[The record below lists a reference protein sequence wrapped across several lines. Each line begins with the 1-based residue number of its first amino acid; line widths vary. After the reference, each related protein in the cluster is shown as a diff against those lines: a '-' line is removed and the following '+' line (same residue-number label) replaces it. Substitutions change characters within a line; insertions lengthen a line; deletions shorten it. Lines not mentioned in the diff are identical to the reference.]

1 MTDIFS
7 TNARPNNS
15 PLRNASPVKVVSA
28 FQVAEDRIAP
38 AEIKRLAKANTDS
51 GYHGLSED
59 DMDVD
64 QMPPVVQSSMR
75 TNDIVEISPA
85 SPVAVQPTSTSQ
97 LEGRSTTETS
107 FHSAKEEMTRR
118 DIINSAL
125 QEEASPRADPGA
137 SLGSTSNK
145 PVNSPA
151 LGTQNPTEDAM
162 DLDMVDKDFNEDLA
176 IDESRSPS
184 QGSSPA
190 RQIVRK
196 SSLTFAALPA
206 REPLTTKKS
215 LGANRGSFLGRL
227 TGGKSMGGLKQSESV
242 HEKEMDDEMDIDP
255 DKPTL
260 TKEESDGD
268 SKMAKLHNKS
278 STQRLHERI
287 NLLGKSQNSRPT
299 KSIPPAAT
307 ALNSIYPQLPN
318 PEPQPQAPLS
328 HQSSDRPSKTAT
340 VSGIANDEEDDD
352 WIQPP
357 QSQPSASS
365 RPQLSKSISADI
377 MEDLRGKQT
386 VSGHQFGVDRM
397 EKPIKGASPLRQG
410 YTSQP
415 HEFEAVM
422 AASDTEPGSPW
433 RPYQHAGI
441 SSSNTVVT
449 EQSTTPTGSPSS
461 KRYVD
466 GPLSASKSKLQS
478 IMKTARGLFS
488 SSAGVSAQAK
498 METLS
503 TSLRLQDEFQEPPG
517 RSMIEKKV
525 LGGEAP
531 RSPVI
536 NPAGRKTRSSTE
548 KEERRKQSEAKE
560 RERAEAEAERAREQ
574 HEQKAN
580 TQKLIQ
586 AKDLPADTAPLPA
599 KPTRQ
604 SPRKTQN
611 QESNKHFIEHAE
623 DKAPSQSMGPPQQ
636 SQAQRP
642 KDPRRPIRPAKEAG
656 PKPKPQPVAIRVGT
670 LSQGMRL
677 NNAALSS
684 NLQESLPTTQ
694 SKHPAVAKKP
704 SNASIQSTASNTSF
718 KSSMTSASTKPKAL
732 IAAERKKEQVSDA
745 CLLQLPI
752 TLIGGQDEREA
763 QRKLEQKREMERKRA
778 AQQEEARRQ
787 EQLQR
792 QEAER
797 QRERERS
804 AAAEDPKN
812 IAKRQ
817 LIEKRRLEM
826 QKKDQQRASQRPPV
840 DHVCHY
846 ALLAI
851 RIS

>member
-1 MTDIFS
+1 M
-7 TNARPNNS
+7 
-15 PLRNASPVKVVSA
+15 
-28 FQVAEDRIAP
+28 AEDPIAP
-38 AEIKRLAKANTDS
+38 AEVKRLAKANTDS

-64 QMPPVVQSSMR
+64 QIPTVVQSSMGA
-75 TNDIVEISPA
+75 NDTVEISPA
-85 SPVAVQPTSTSQ
+85 SHVAVQATSISQ
-97 LEGRSTTETS
+97 LEGRSTTEAS
-107 FHSAKEEMTRR
+107 FHSAKEEMTKR
-118 DIINSAL
+118 DLISSAL
-125 QEEASPRADPGA
+125 QKEASPRADAGA
-137 SLGSTSNK
+137 SPGSTRNRPLS
-145 PVNSPA
+145 SPE
-151 LGTQNPTEDAM
+151 LGTQNATGDAM

-176 IDESRSPS
+176 IDVSRSPS
-184 QGSSPA
+184 QESSPA

-227 TGGKSMGGLKQSESV
+227 TGGKSMGGLKQSEPA
-242 HEKEMDDEMDIDP
+242 HEKEADYEMGIDP
-255 DKPTL
+255 EKPTL
-260 TKEESDGD
+260 TREESDGD

-299 KSIPPAAT
+299 KSIPPSAT
-307 ALNSIYPQLPN
+307 AVNSIYPQLPN
-318 PEPQPQAPLS
+318 PEPQIQAQLPY
-328 HQSSDRPSKTAT
+328 QSSDLPPKTAT
-340 VSGIANDEEDDD
+340 VSGITDEEDDD

-357 QSQPSASS
+357 QSQPTALS
-365 RPQLSKSISADI
+365 RPQLSKSISADV
-377 MEDLRGKQT
+377 MEDIRGKQT
-386 VSGHQFGVDRM
+386 VGGHQFGVDRN
-397 EKPIKGASPLRQG
+397 ENPVKGASPLRQG
-410 YTSQP
+410 YASQP
-415 HEFEAVM
+415 HGFEAAR
-422 AASDTEPGSPW
+422 AASDTESGSPP
-433 RPYQHAGI
+433 RPYENTGI
-441 SSSNTVVT
+441 NSSNVVVT
-449 EQSTTPTGSPSS
+449 DQSTTPTGSPSS

-503 TSLRLQDEFQEPPG
+503 TSVRLQDEFQDPAG
-517 RSMIEKKV
+517 RSMVDRKV
-525 LGGEAP
+525 LGGGPP

-560 RERAEAEAERAREQ
+560 RERVEAEAERIKEQREQ
-574 HEQKAN
+574 KTNIQK
-580 TQKLIQ
+580 QIQ
-586 AKDLPADTAPLPA
+586 TKDPAADMAPLPA

-611 QESNKHFIEHAE
+611 QAGSKHSIEHAV
-623 DKAPSQSMGPPQQ
+623 DVAQSQSMGPPQQ
-636 SQAQRP
+636 PQSQRP

-684 NLQESLPTTQ
+684 NLQESLPTSQ
-694 SKHPAVAKKP
+694 PKQPAVAKKP
-704 SNASIQSTASNTSF
+704 SNASIQSTTSNTSF

-732 IAAERKKEQVSDA
+732 IAAERKKEQVSDE
-745 CLLQLPI
+745 CLLQLQSV
-752 TLIGGQDEREA
+752 TLTGGQDEREA

-826 QKKDQQRASQRPPV
+826 QKKDQQRASHRPPM
-840 DHVCHY
+840 DHVSHCT
-846 ALLAI
+846 LLVI
-851 RIS
+851 RTR

>member
-1 MTDIFS
+1 M
-7 TNARPNNS
+7 
-15 PLRNASPVKVVSA
+15 
-28 FQVAEDRIAP
+28 AEDPIAP
-38 AEIKRLAKANTDS
+38 AGVKRLIKANTDS

-64 QMPPVVQSSMR
+64 QMPPVVQSSAG
-75 TNDIVEISPA
+75 TNDTVEISPT
-85 SPVAVQPTSTSQ
+85 SHVAVQATSTSQ

-107 FHSAKEEMTRR
+107 FHSAKEEMTKR
-118 DIINSAL
+118 DVISTAL
-125 QEEASPRADPGA
+125 QEEASPRADSGA
-137 SLGSTSNK
+137 SRGSMSDK
-145 PVNSPA
+145 PPVSTEFGA
-151 LGTQNPTEDAM
+151 QNATEDAM

-227 TGGKSMGGLKQSESV
+227 TGGRSMGGLKQSDST
-242 HEKEMDDEMDIDP
+242 HEKEINDEMSIDIE
-255 DKPTL
+255 KPTL
-260 TKEESDGD
+260 TREESDGD

-287 NLLGKSQNSRPT
+287 NLLGKSQNARPT
-299 KSIPPAAT
+299 KSIPASGT
-307 ALNSIYPQLPN
+307 AINSIYPHLPN

-328 HQSSDRPSKTAT
+328 HQSSGLPSKTAT
-340 VSGIANDEEDDD
+340 VSGITDEDDDD

-357 QSQPSASS
+357 QSQASASS
-365 RPQLSKSISADI
+365 RPQLSKSVSADV
-377 MEDLRGKQT
+377 MEGIRGKQT
-386 VSGHQFGVDRM
+386 VGGHHFGSDRNEEAM
-397 EKPIKGASPLRQG
+397 QGASPLRQG
-410 YTSQP
+410 YASQP
-415 HEFEAVM
+415 HGFEAVR
-422 AASDTEPGSPW
+422 AASDIQSGSPS
-433 RPYQHAGI
+433 RLYEHAGI
-441 SSSNTVVT
+441 NSSKAVAPG
-449 EQSTTPTGSPSS
+449 QSTTPTGSPSS

-503 TSLRLQDEFQEPPG
+503 TSLRLQDECQESSR
-517 RSMIEKKV
+517 RSVIDRKIPS
-525 LGGEAP
+525 GGAP

-560 RERAEAEAERAREQ
+560 RERAEAEAERVRALQ
-574 HEQKAN
+574 EQKVNAEK
-580 TQKLIQ
+580 QIQ
-586 AKDLPADTAPLPA
+586 TKDPAADAAPLPA

-611 QESNKHFIEHAE
+611 QEGPKHSLEHAE
-623 DKAPSQSMGPPQQ
+623 DEAPSQSMGPPQQ
-636 SQAQRP
+636 SQSQRL

-684 NLQESLPTTQ
+684 NLQESLSTTQ
-694 SKHPAVAKKP
+694 PKQPAVAKKP

-718 KSSMTSASTKPKAL
+718 KSSVTSASTKPKAL
-732 IAAERKKEQVSDA
+732 IAAERKKEQVSYA
-745 CLLQLPI
+745 CLLQLY
-752 TLIGGQDEREA
+752 Q
-763 QRKLEQKREMERKRA
+763 
-778 AQQEEARRQ
+778 
-787 EQLQR
+787 
-792 QEAER
+792 
-797 QRERERS
+797 S
-804 AAAEDPKN
+804 
-812 IAKRQ
+812 
-817 LIEKRRLEM
+817 
-826 QKKDQQRASQRPPV
+826 
-840 DHVCHY
+840 H
-846 ALLAI
+846 
-851 RIS
+851 

>member
-1 MTDIFS
+1 M
-7 TNARPNNS
+7 
-15 PLRNASPVKVVSA
+15 
-28 FQVAEDRIAP
+28 AEDPIAP
-38 AEIKRLAKANTDS
+38 AGVKRLIKANTDS

-64 QMPPVVQSSMR
+64 QMPPVVQSSAG
-75 TNDIVEISPA
+75 TNDTVEISPT
-85 SPVAVQPTSTSQ
+85 SHVAVQATSTSQ

-107 FHSAKEEMTRR
+107 FHSAKEEMTKR
-118 DIINSAL
+118 DVISTAL
-125 QEEASPRADPGA
+125 QEEASPRADSGA
-137 SLGSTSNK
+137 SRGSMSDK
-145 PVNSPA
+145 PPVSTEFGA
-151 LGTQNPTEDAM
+151 QNATEDAM

-227 TGGKSMGGLKQSESV
+227 TGGRSMGGLKQSDST
-242 HEKEMDDEMDIDP
+242 HEKEINDEMSIDIE
-255 DKPTL
+255 KPTL
-260 TKEESDGD
+260 TREESDGD

-287 NLLGKSQNSRPT
+287 NLLGKSQNARPT
-299 KSIPPAAT
+299 KSIPASGT
-307 ALNSIYPQLPN
+307 AINSIYPHLPN

-328 HQSSDRPSKTAT
+328 HQSSGLPSKTAT
-340 VSGIANDEEDDD
+340 VSGITDEDDDD

-357 QSQPSASS
+357 QSQASASS
-365 RPQLSKSISADI
+365 RPQLSKSVSADV
-377 MEDLRGKQT
+377 MEGIRGKQT
-386 VSGHQFGVDRM
+386 VGGHHFGSDRNEEAM
-397 EKPIKGASPLRQG
+397 QGASPLRQG
-410 YTSQP
+410 YASQP
-415 HEFEAVM
+415 HGFEAVR
-422 AASDTEPGSPW
+422 AASDIQSGSPS
-433 RPYQHAGI
+433 RPYEHAGI
-441 SSSNTVVT
+441 NSSKAVAPG
-449 EQSTTPTGSPSS
+449 QSTTPTGSPSS

-503 TSLRLQDEFQEPPG
+503 TSLRLQDECQESSR
-517 RSMIEKKV
+517 RSVIDRKIPS
-525 LGGEAP
+525 GGAP

-560 RERAEAEAERAREQ
+560 RERAEAEAERVRALQ
-574 HEQKAN
+574 EQKVNAEK
-580 TQKLIQ
+580 QIQ
-586 AKDLPADTAPLPA
+586 TKDPAADAAPLPA

-611 QESNKHFIEHAE
+611 QEGPKHSLEHAE
-623 DKAPSQSMGPPQQ
+623 DEAPSQSMGPPQQ
-636 SQAQRP
+636 SQSQRL

-684 NLQESLPTTQ
+684 NLQESLSTTQ
-694 SKHPAVAKKP
+694 PKQPAVAKKP

-718 KSSMTSASTKPKAL
+718 KSSVTSASTKPKAL
-732 IAAERKKEQVSDA
+732 IAAERKKEQVSYA
-745 CLLQLPI
+745 CLLQLY
-752 TLIGGQDEREA
+752 Q
-763 QRKLEQKREMERKRA
+763 
-778 AQQEEARRQ
+778 
-787 EQLQR
+787 
-792 QEAER
+792 
-797 QRERERS
+797 S
-804 AAAEDPKN
+804 
-812 IAKRQ
+812 
-817 LIEKRRLEM
+817 
-826 QKKDQQRASQRPPV
+826 
-840 DHVCHY
+840 H
-846 ALLAI
+846 
-851 RIS
+851 

>member
-1 MTDIFS
+1 M
-7 TNARPNNS
+7 
-15 PLRNASPVKVVSA
+15 
-28 FQVAEDRIAP
+28 AEDPIAP
-38 AEIKRLAKANTDS
+38 AGVKRLTKANTDS

-64 QMPPVVQSSMR
+64 QMPLVVQSAAGTSD
-75 TNDIVEISPA
+75 TVEKSPA
-85 SPVAVQPTSTSQ
+85 SHVAVQTTSTNQ

-107 FHSAKEEMTRR
+107 FHSAKEEMTKR
-118 DIINSAL
+118 DVINAAL
-125 QEEASPRADPGA
+125 QDEASPRADPG
-137 SLGSTSNK
+137 S
-145 PVNSPA
+145 SPA
-151 LGTQNPTEDAM
+151 SMRNKHPDSAELGAENATEDAM
-162 DLDMVDKDFNEDLA
+162 DLDIVDKDFNEDLA

-227 TGGKSMGGLKQSESV
+227 TGGKSMGGLKQSDST
-242 HEKEMDDEMDIDP
+242 HEKEINDEMSIDIE
-255 DKPTL
+255 KPAL
-260 TKEESDGD
+260 TREESDGD

-287 NLLGKSQNSRPT
+287 NLLGKSQNARPT
-299 KSIPPAAT
+299 KSIPASAT
-307 ALNSIYPQLPN
+307 AINSIYPQLPN
-318 PEPQPQAPLS
+318 PEPQPQAQLS
-328 HQSSDRPSKTAT
+328 HQSSGLPSKTAT
-340 VSGIANDEEDDD
+340 VSGITDEDDDD

-365 RPQLSKSISADI
+365 RPQLSKSVSADV
-377 MEDLRGKQT
+377 MEGIRGKQT
-386 VSGHQFGVDRM
+386 VGGHHFGVDRNEAM
-397 EKPIKGASPLRQG
+397 KGASPLRQG
-410 YTSQP
+410 HASQP
-415 HEFEAVM
+415 HGFEAAR
-422 AASDTEPGSPW
+422 AASEIQSGSPS
-433 RPYQHAGI
+433 RHYEHAGI
-441 SSSNTVVT
+441 NSSKAVAP

-503 TSLRLQDEFQEPPG
+503 TSLRLQDEFQEPSG
-517 RSMIEKKV
+517 RSVIDRKV
-525 LGGEAP
+525 PGGGAP

-548 KEERRKQSEAKE
+548 KEERRKQSEVKE
-560 RERAEAEAERAREQ
+560 RERAEAEAERVREQ
-574 HEQKAN
+574 QEQKVN
-580 TQKLIQ
+580 TEKQVQ
-586 AKDLPADTAPLPA
+586 RKDLAADAAPLPA

-611 QESNKHFIEHAE
+611 QEGPKHSAEHAE
-623 DKAPSQSMGPPQQ
+623 EEAPSQSMGPPQQ
-636 SQAQRP
+636 SQSQRP

-684 NLQESLPTTQ
+684 NLQDSLSTTQ
-694 SKHPAVAKKP
+694 PKQPAVAKKP

-718 KSSMTSASTKPKAL
+718 KSSATSASTKPKAL

-745 CLLQLPI
+745 CLLQFY
-752 TLIGGQDEREA
+752 
-763 QRKLEQKREMERKRA
+763 
-778 AQQEEARRQ
+778 
-787 EQLQR
+787 QL
-792 QEAER
+792 
-797 QRERERS
+797 
-804 AAAEDPKN
+804 
-812 IAKRQ
+812 
-817 LIEKRRLEM
+817 
-826 QKKDQQRASQRPPV
+826 
-840 DHVCHY
+840 H
-846 ALLAI
+846 
-851 RIS
+851 

>member
-1 MTDIFS
+1 M
-7 TNARPNNS
+7 
-15 PLRNASPVKVVSA
+15 
-28 FQVAEDRIAP
+28 AEDPIAP
-38 AEIKRLAKANTDS
+38 AEVKRLAKANTDS

-64 QMPPVVQSSMR
+64 QIPPVVQSSMG
-75 TNDIVEISPA
+75 TNDTVEISPA
-85 SPVAVQPTSTSQ
+85 SHVAVQPTSTS
-97 LEGRSTTETS
+97 LLDGRSTTETS
-107 FHSAKEEMTRR
+107 FHSAREEMTKR
-118 DIINSAL
+118 DVITSAL
-125 QEEASPRADPGA
+125 QEEASPRADNGVSPG
-137 SLGSTSNK
+137 SSRNK
-145 PVNSPA
+145 PPSSPE
-151 LGTQNPTEDAM
+151 LGTQHATEDAM
-162 DLDMVDKDFNEDLA
+162 DLDVVEKEFNEDLA

-227 TGGKSMGGLKQSESV
+227 TGGKSMGGLKQSESA
-242 HEKEMDDEMDIDP
+242 HEKEIDDDMDIDTER
-255 DKPTL
+255 PTL
-260 TKEESDGD
+260 TREGSDGD

-287 NLLGKSQNSRPT
+287 NLLGKSHNSRPT
-299 KSIPPAAT
+299 KSIPPSANT
-307 ALNSIYPQLPN
+307 MNSIYPQPPN
-318 PEPQPQAPLS
+318 PEPQQQAQS
-328 HQSSDRPSKTAT
+328 FHQTSVPSKTAT
-340 VSGIANDEEDDD
+340 MSGIADEDDDD

-357 QSQPSASS
+357 QSQPSGSS
-365 RPQLSKSISADI
+365 RPQLSKSISADV
-377 MEDLRGKQT
+377 MEDVRGKQT
-386 VSGHQFGVDRM
+386 IGGHQFGVDRD
-397 EKPIKGASPLRQG
+397 ENPINGASPLRQG
-410 YTSQP
+410 YASQP
-415 HEFEAVM
+415 HGFEAIR

-433 RPYQHAGI
+433 RPYGHACI
-441 SSSNTVVT
+441 NSSNTVVT

-503 TSLRLQDEFQEPPG
+503 TSVRLQDEFQEPSG
-517 RSMIEKKV
+517 RSMIEKTV
-525 LGGEAP
+525 LGGGAP

-536 NPAGRKTRSSTE
+536 NPTGRKTRSSTE

-574 HEQKAN
+574 HEQEVS
-580 TQKLIQ
+580 TQRQIQ
-586 AKDLPADTAPLPA
+586 TKDVAADTAPLPT

-611 QESNKHFIEHAE
+611 QEVNKHSIEHAE
-623 DKAPSQSMGPPQQ
+623 DEAPSRSMGPPQQ
-636 SQAQRP
+636 SQSQRP

-684 NLQESLPTTQ
+684 NLQESLPTSQ
-694 SKHPAVAKKP
+694 PKQPAVAKKP

-718 KSSMTSASTKPKAL
+718 KSSMTTASSKPKAL

-745 CLLQLPI
+745 
-752 TLIGGQDEREA
+752 
-763 QRKLEQKREMERKRA
+763 
-778 AQQEEARRQ
+778 
-787 EQLQR
+787 
-792 QEAER
+792 
-797 QRERERS
+797 
-804 AAAEDPKN
+804 
-812 IAKRQ
+812 
-817 LIEKRRLEM
+817 RLF
-826 QKKDQQRASQRPPV
+826 QSYQS
-840 DHVCHY
+840 H
-846 ALLAI
+846 
-851 RIS
+851 

>member
-1 MTDIFS
+1 M
-7 TNARPNNS
+7 
-15 PLRNASPVKVVSA
+15 
-28 FQVAEDRIAP
+28 AEDPIAP
-38 AEIKRLAKANTDS
+38 AEAKRLAKANTDS

-64 QMPPVVQSSMR
+64 RIPPAVQLSMR
-75 TNDIVEISPA
+75 TNDTVEISPA
-85 SPVAVQPTSTSQ
+85 SHVAVQPTSTSQ
-97 LEGRSTTETS
+97 IDERSTTETS
-107 FHSAKEEMTRR
+107 FHSAKEEMTKR
-118 DIINSAL
+118 DVITSAL
-125 QEEASPRADPGA
+125 QEEASSRADEGP
-137 SLGSTSNK
+137 SPTSSKNK
-145 PVNSPA
+145 PPSSLE
-151 LGTQNPTEDAM
+151 LGTQHATEDAM
-162 DLDMVDKDFNEDLA
+162 DLDMVEKEFNEDLA

-227 TGGKSMGGLKQSESV
+227 TGGKSMGGLKQSESA
-242 HEKEMDDEMDIDP
+242 HEKEIDDDIGIDAER
-255 DKPTL
+255 PTL
-260 TKEESDGD
+260 TREESDGD

-299 KSIPPAAT
+299 KSIPPSAA
-307 ALNSIYPQLPN
+307 AMNSIYPQLPN
-318 PEPQPQAPLS
+318 PEPQPQA
-328 HQSSDRPSKTAT
+328 QSSYQASVPSKTAT
-340 VSGIANDEEDDD
+340 MSGIADEDDDD

-357 QSQPSASS
+357 QPQSS
-365 RPQLSKSISADI
+365 GSNRPQLSKSISADV
-377 MEDLRGKQT
+377 MENVRGKQT
-386 VSGHQFGVDRM
+386 IGGHQLGVDRN
-397 EKPIKGASPLRQG
+397 EKPTKRVSPLRQG
-410 YTSQP
+410 YASQP
-415 HEFEAVM
+415 HGFEAIR

-433 RPYQHAGI
+433 RPYEYAGVN
-441 SSSNTVVT
+441 SSNTVVT

-503 TSLRLQDEFQEPPG
+503 TSLRLQDEFQEPSG
-517 RSMIEKKV
+517 RSMIEKTV
-525 LGGEAP
+525 LGGGAP

-574 HEQKAN
+574 HEQEVN
-580 TQKLIQ
+580 TQEQIQ
-586 AKDLPADTAPLPA
+586 TKDAAANSAPLPT

-611 QESNKHFIEHAE
+611 QEGNKHSIEHAE
-623 DKAPSQSMGPPQQ
+623 DEAPSKSMGPPQQ
-636 SQAQRP
+636 SSSQRP

-684 NLQESLPTTQ
+684 NLQESLPTSQ
-694 SKHPAVAKKP
+694 PKQPAVAKKP

-718 KSSMTSASTKPKAL
+718 KSSMTSASSKPKAL

-745 CLLQLPI
+745 RLL
-752 TLIGGQDEREA
+752 
-763 QRKLEQKREMERKRA
+763 
-778 AQQEEARRQ
+778 
-787 EQLQR
+787 
-792 QEAER
+792 
-797 QRERERS
+797 
-804 AAAEDPKN
+804 
-812 IAKRQ
+812 
-817 LIEKRRLEM
+817 
-826 QKKDQQRASQRPPV
+826 
-840 DHVCHY
+840 
-846 ALLAI
+846 
-851 RIS
+851 

>member
-1 MTDIFS
+1 M
-7 TNARPNNS
+7 
-15 PLRNASPVKVVSA
+15 
-28 FQVAEDRIAP
+28 AEDPIAP
-38 AEIKRLAKANTDS
+38 AEVKRLAKANTDS

-64 QMPPVVQSSMR
+64 QMPTVVQSSME
-75 TNDIVEISPA
+75 TNDTVEISPA
-85 SPVAVQPTSTSQ
+85 SHVVVQATSTSQ
-97 LEGRSTTETS
+97 LEGRSTTEAS
-107 FHSAKEEMTRR
+107 FHSAKEEITKR
-118 DIINSAL
+118 DVTSSAL
-125 QEEASPRADPGA
+125 QEDGSPRVDPGA
-137 SLGSTSNK
+137 SPGPTSNK
-145 PVNSPA
+145 PLSSPGLA
-151 LGTQNPTEDAM
+151 TQNATEDAM

-176 IDESRSPS
+176 MDVSRSPS

-227 TGGKSMGGLKQSESV
+227 TGGKSMGGLKQSESA
-242 HEKEMDDEMDIDP
+242 HEKEIDDEMDP
-255 DKPTL
+255 DSEKPTL
-260 TKEESDGD
+260 TREESDGD

-299 KSIPPAAT
+299 KSIPPST
-307 ALNSIYPQLPN
+307 TVVNSIYPQLPN
-318 PEPQPQAPLS
+318 PEPQPQAQLPY
-328 HQSSDRPSKTAT
+328 QSSGLPPKTAT
-340 VSGIANDEEDDD
+340 VSGITDEEDDD

-357 QSQPSASS
+357 QSQLTASS
-365 RPQLSKSISADI
+365 RPQLSKSISADV
-377 MEDLRGKQT
+377 MEDIRGKQT
-386 VSGHQFGVDRM
+386 VGSHQFGVDRND
-397 EKPIKGASPLRQG
+397 KPIKGASPLRQG
-410 YTSQP
+410 YVSQP
-415 HEFEAVM
+415 HMSVAVR
-422 AASDTEPGSPW
+422 AASDTEPGSTP
-433 RPYQHAGI
+433 RAYIKTGMNP
-441 SSSNTVVT
+441 SNAVVT
-449 EQSTTPTGSPSS
+449 DQSMTPTGSPSS

-503 TSLRLQDEFQEPPG
+503 TSLRMQDEFQDPSG
-517 RSMIEKKV
+517 RSMVDRKV
-525 LGGEAP
+525 IGGGAP

-560 RERAEAEAERAREQ
+560 RERAEAEAECVREQ
-574 HEQKAN
+574 QEQKVN
-580 TQKLIQ
+580 TQMQNQ
-586 AKDLPADTAPLPA
+586 AKDSAADTAPLPA

-611 QESNKHFIEHAE
+611 QEGNKQSIEYAE
-623 DKAPSQSMGPPQQ
+623 DEAPSKSMGPPQQ
-636 SQAQRP
+636 SQSQRP

-684 NLQESLPTTQ
+684 NLQESLPASQ
-694 SKHPAVAKKP
+694 PKQPAVAKKP

-718 KSSMTSASTKPKAL
+718 KSSMTSASSKPKAL

-745 CLLQLPI
+745 HLLQP
-752 TLIGGQDEREA
+752 
-763 QRKLEQKREMERKRA
+763 
-778 AQQEEARRQ
+778 
-787 EQLQR
+787 
-792 QEAER
+792 
-797 QRERERS
+797 
-804 AAAEDPKN
+804 
-812 IAKRQ
+812 
-817 LIEKRRLEM
+817 
-826 QKKDQQRASQRPPV
+826 DQS
-840 DHVCHY
+840 H
-846 ALLAI
+846 
-851 RIS
+851 

>member
-1 MTDIFS
+1 M
-7 TNARPNNS
+7 
-15 PLRNASPVKVVSA
+15 
-28 FQVAEDRIAP
+28 AEDPIAP
-38 AEIKRLAKANTDS
+38 AGAKRITKANTDS

-64 QMPPVVQSSMR
+64 QMPLVVQSSAG
-75 TNDIVEISPA
+75 TNDTVEISPA
-85 SPVAVQPTSTSQ
+85 SHVAVQTASTSQ

-107 FHSAKEEMTRR
+107 FHSAKEEMTKR
-118 DIINSAL
+118 DVISAAL
-125 QEEASPRADPGA
+125 QVEASPRADHSA
-137 SLGSTSNK
+137 SPSYTK
-145 PVNSPA
+145 
-151 LGTQNPTEDAM
+151 QNPPDPVELGAPNATEDAM
-162 DLDMVDKDFNEDLA
+162 DIDMVDKDFNEDLA

-227 TGGKSMGGLKQSESV
+227 TGGKSMGGMKQSDST
-242 HEKEMDDEMDIDP
+242 HEKEIDEMDIDTE
-255 DKPTL
+255 KPTL
-260 TKEESDGD
+260 TREESDGD

-287 NLLGKSQNSRPT
+287 NLLGKSQNARPT
-299 KSIPPAAT
+299 KSIPASAT
-307 ALNSIYPQLPN
+307 AINSIYPQLPN
-318 PEPQPQAPLS
+318 PEPQPQTQVS
-328 HQSSDRPSKTAT
+328 HQSSTLHSKTAT
-340 VSGIANDEEDDD
+340 VSGITDEDDDD

-357 QSQPSASS
+357 QSQPSASN
-365 RPQLSKSISADI
+365 RPQLAKSVSVDV
-377 MEDLRGKQT
+377 MEGVRGKQT
-386 VSGHQFGVDRM
+386 VGGHHFGVDRDEEAM
-397 EKPIKGASPLRQG
+397 KGASPLRQG
-410 YTSQP
+410 YASQP
-415 HEFEAVM
+415 HGFEAVRV
-422 AASDTEPGSPW
+422 ASDIQSGSPS
-433 RPYQHAGI
+433 RPHEYAGLH
-441 SSSNTVVT
+441 SSNVVAQ

-503 TSLRLQDEFQEPPG
+503 TSLRLQDDLQEPSG
-517 RSMIEKKV
+517 RSIIDRKIPA
-525 LGGEAP
+525 GGVP

-560 RERAEAEAERAREQ
+560 RERAEAEAERVREQ
-574 HEQKAN
+574 QEQKAN
-580 TQKLIQ
+580 TAKQIQ
-586 AKDLPADTAPLPA
+586 NKHPAADAAPLPA

-611 QESNKHFIEHAE
+611 QEGPKHSVEQAE
-623 DKAPSQSMGPPQQ
+623 DEAPSQSMGPPQQ
-636 SQAQRP
+636 SQSQRP

-677 NNAALSS
+677 NNATLSS
-684 NLQESLPTTQ
+684 NLQESLSTTQ
-694 SKHPAVAKKP
+694 PKQPAVAKKP

-718 KSSMTSASTKPKAL
+718 KSSGTSASTKPKAL

-745 CLLQLPI
+745 CLLQI
-752 TLIGGQDEREA
+752 HCSG
-763 QRKLEQKREMERKRA
+763 
-778 AQQEEARRQ
+778 
-787 EQLQR
+787 
-792 QEAER
+792 
-797 QRERERS
+797 
-804 AAAEDPKN
+804 
-812 IAKRQ
+812 
-817 LIEKRRLEM
+817 
-826 QKKDQQRASQRPPV
+826 
-840 DHVCHY
+840 
-846 ALLAI
+846 
-851 RIS
+851 

>member
-7 TNARPNNS
+7 TNARSNNS
-15 PLRNASPVKVVSA
+15 PLRKASPVKAVPA
-28 FQVAEDRIAP
+28 FQVAEDPVAP
-38 AEIKRLAKANTDS
+38 AEVKRLIKANTDS

-64 QMPPVVQSSMR
+64 QMPQVVQSSAE
-75 TNDIVEISPA
+75 TNDTVEISPA
-85 SPVAVQPTSTSQ
+85 SHGGVQITATSQ
-97 LEGRSTTETS
+97 SEGRSTTETS
-107 FHSAKEEMTRR
+107 FHSAREEMTKR
-118 DIINSAL
+118 DVISAAL
-125 QEEASPRADPGA
+125 QEEASARADLSDSP
-137 SLGSTSNK
+137 GSTRNK
-145 PVNSPA
+145 PPHSA
-151 LGTQNPTEDAM
+151 ELGAKNAAEDAM

-227 TGGKSMGGLKQSESV
+227 TGGKSIGGLKQSESA
-242 HEKEMDDEMDIDP
+242 HEKEINDEMDIDTE
-255 DKPTL
+255 KPTL
-260 TKEESDGD
+260 TREESDGD

-287 NLLGKSQNSRPT
+287 NLLGKSQNARPT
-299 KSIPPAAT
+299 KSIPASAT
-307 ALNSIYPQLPN
+307 ATSSIYPQLPN
-318 PEPQPQAPLS
+318 PEPQPQAQLS
-328 HQSSDRPSKTAT
+328 HQTSGLPSKTAA
-340 VSGIANDEEDDD
+340 VLGIPDEDDDD

-357 QSQPSASS
+357 RLQPSASS
-365 RPQLSKSISADI
+365 RPQLSKSVSADV
-377 MEDLRGKQT
+377 MEGIRGKQT
-386 VSGHQFGVDRM
+386 IGGHHFGVDRN
-397 EKPIKGASPLRQG
+397 EIPIKGASPLRQG
-410 YTSQP
+410 YASQP
-415 HEFEAVM
+415 HGLE
-422 AASDTEPGSPW
+422 AASSASNTETGSPS
-433 RPYQHAGI
+433 RPHKNAGVGYSHA
-441 SSSNTVVT
+441 VAP

-503 TSLRLQDEFQEPPG
+503 TSLRLQDEFQEPSG
-517 RSMIEKKV
+517 RSVIDNKV
-525 LGGEAP
+525 PGSGAP
-531 RSPVI
+531 CSPVI

-560 RERAEAEAERAREQ
+560 REKAEAEAERAREQ
-574 HEQKAN
+574 KEQKVN
-580 TQKLIQ
+580 TQKQ
-586 AKDLPADTAPLPA
+586 TQTRDLAEDTAPLPT

-611 QESNKHFIEHAE
+611 QDPKHSVEHAE
-623 DKAPSQSMGPPQQ
+623 DEAPSRSMGPPQQ
-636 SQAQRP
+636 SHSQKP
-642 KDPRRPIRPAKEAG
+642 KDPRRPIRPAKEVG

-677 NNAALSS
+677 NNATLSS
-684 NLQESLPTTQ
+684 NLQESLPTSQ
-694 SKHPAVAKKP
+694 PKQPAVAKKP
-704 SNASIQSTASNTSF
+704 SNASIQSTTSNTSF
-718 KSSMTSASTKPKAL
+718 KSSVTSASTKPKAL

-745 CLLQLPI
+745 CPLKLLSV
-752 TLIGGQDEREA
+752 TLTGGQDEKEA

-817 LIEKRRLEM
+817 VIEKRRLEM

-840 DHVCHY
+840 DHVCHGT
-846 ALLAI
+846 LLVI
-851 RIS
+851 QTS